1 MKRVNLSYNERRFIE
16 LIFREKSI
24 SRSEISERLGLTGS
38 SASRMAARLLD
49 IGLIADE
56 VERLGA
62 MGQPRRPIA
71 IAPRK
76 VFSAGINFALNTIDV
91 AIIDLSGK
99 VISVKREELR
109 RSSPEAAAECA
120 NQLLEVMLVDAGISK
135 SDVVGAGISVPANF
149 SGKHGTVLPNALF
162 SEYDNVDLD
171 AVFGEIMGLETTI
184 ENDGAC
190 AALGE
195 YYFAEGYRHDI
206 FFVYHLGHGFNGGVM
221 LNGRLYRGAHGN
233 SCVTGVLFPY
243 GEPRPTGTDL
253 VNELGQHGV
262 VLDDVADLAN
272 LPAAA
277 ESVVSE
283 WVERAAGQLEQAV
296 RIATG
301 FFDPTIIVIGGRL
314 PSPLTQRLVDRI
326 RWRELPGPSRGLG
339 VAPVVAS
346 KLGADGGAIGAAC
359 VPFFAQFFPGSM
371 DDGHNNYANG
381 RRG

>member
-1 MKRVNLSYNERRFIE
+1 
-16 LIFREKSI
+16 
-24 SRSEISERLGLTGS
+24 
-38 SASRMAARLLD
+38 MAARLLE
-49 IGLIADE
+49 IGLIEDE

-99 VISVKREELR
+99 VIAVKREELR

-120 NQLLEVMLVDAGISK
+120 NQLLETMLVDAGISK
-135 SDVVGAGISVPANF
+135 ADVVGAGISVPANF
-149 SGKHGTVLPNALF
+149 SDRHGTVLPNALF

-171 AVFGEIMGLETTI
+171 AVFGEILGLETTI

-190 AALGE
+190 TALGE

-221 LNGRLYRGAHGN
+221 LNGRLYRGANGN

-253 VNELGQHGV
+253 VNELGRHGV

-272 LPAAA
+272 IPASA
-277 ESVVSE
+277 EAVVSE
-283 WVERAAGQLEQAV
+283 WVERAGGQLEQAV

-314 PSPLTQRLVDRI
+314 PSPLTQRLVERI

-339 VAPVVAS
+339 VAPVAAS

-371 DDGHNNYANG
+371 EDGHNNYSNG
-381 RRG
+381 RRS